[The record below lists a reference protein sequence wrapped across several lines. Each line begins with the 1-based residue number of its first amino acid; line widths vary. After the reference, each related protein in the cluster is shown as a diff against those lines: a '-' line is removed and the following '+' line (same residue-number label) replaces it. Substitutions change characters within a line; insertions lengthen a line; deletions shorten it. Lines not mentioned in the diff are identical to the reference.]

1 MSATVPERP
10 VSKCPV
16 AGHRRADPGDEGFSI
31 VPILTRPVTRRTA
44 LHRSGAFAGALAGL
58 GTLSMLGGLAA
69 IPIRAE
75 AAENAEDVTFPD
87 VQFDLGRFMPP
98 AQTMDGVPV
107 GMPPIHTTFVT
118 ARLSRAP
125 SKADA
130 GRMESALRTIES
142 NYPYAPGGVFT
153 HVSYSDTY
161 FARFPASLVNSA
173 MPRTLSGNQPVLK
186 RAVAGPTDVAPGGH
200 VLELRRPEFTVP
212 LVLENNDLLF
222 TVRGDDW
229 SYVADVVA
237 WLAGSNRLVGRPIA
251 SPRFDA
257 GMTITSTRAMF
268 VQMGLPRYV
277 AGANSLP
284 FADFVNPF
292 SPMWMGFADQQ
303 VDASAPAQDI
313 TFLGGHGIKLTNAQ
327 PGNYFDNGA
336 IQHLSHVLLD
346 LQQFYLDGRE
356 PDADVDHREPF
367 DERLQY
373 MFQSP
378 EQVPPDPN
386 DPFRDGGGPRTLS
399 KRGAVLRNLFNGT
412 DYARTS
418 AVQFQ
423 RIGHVSALHRTG
435 RTSDGKPIHQRIDG
449 PGFDAMDTRT
459 GRNTPKLQFS
469 GFFPSSDFFADLR
482 RSQAS
487 IDLLTE
493 FDLEEED
500 HGLERF
506 ITATRRQNYLVPP
519 RRHRAF
525 PLVELT

>member
-1 MSATVPERP
+1 

-16 AGHRRADPGDEGFSI
+16 AGHRQADSGDAGFSI
-31 VPILTRPVTRRTA
+31 VPILTRPATRRAA
-44 LHRSGAFAGALAGL
+44 LQRSGAFVGALAGL

-69 IPIRAE
+69 IPVRAE
-75 AAENAEDVTFPD
+75 AAEEVAFPD
-87 VQFDLGRFMPP
+87 VQFELSPFMRP

-125 SKADA
+125 SRADA
-130 GRMESALRTIES
+130 GRMESALRTIEG

-161 FARFPASLVNSA
+161 FARFPAALVNA
-173 MPRTLSGNQPVLK
+173 NMPRTLSANQPVLK
-186 RAVAGPTDVAPGGH
+186 RAVAGPTDVAPGAH
-200 VLELRRPEFTVP
+200 VLALRRPEFTVP

-251 SPRFDA
+251 SPQFDA
-257 GMTITSTRAMF
+257 GMSITSTRTMF

-277 AGANSLP
+277 AGANNLA
-284 FADFVNPF
+284 FASFVNPF

-303 VDASAPAQDI
+303 VDASAPSQDV
-313 TFLGGHGIKLTNAQ
+313 TFVGGHGIKLTNAQ

-346 LQQFYLDGRE
+346 LQQFYVDGRGDDE
-356 PDADVDHREPF
+356 DTREPF

-378 EQVPPDPN
+378 PQALVDPQ
-386 DPFRDGGGPRTLS
+386 DPFRDGGGPRDLGL
-399 KRGAVLRNLFNGT
+399 RGAVLRNIFNGT
-412 DYARTS
+412 NYARTS
-418 AVQFQ
+418 AVQFA

-435 RTSDGKPIHQRIDG
+435 RLADGRPVHQRIDG

-469 GFFPSSDFFADLR
+469 GFFPSADFFSDLR
-482 RSQAS
+482 RSQGS
-487 IDLLTE
+487 VDLLTE
-493 FDLEEED
+493 FNLDEED